1 VPAKKNVKMTFEEAL
16 KKLEIIIEKMESEEL
31 SLEESLS
38 NFEEGMELTRHCRK
52 LLTDAEYKVEI
63 LLKSGELA
71 DFKEAGEA

>member
-1 VPAKKNVKMTFEEAL
+1 MTAKKNVKMSFEDAL

-31 SLEESLS
+31 SLEDSLR

-63 LLKSGELA
+63 LLQSGELV
-71 DFKEAGEA
+71 DFQEAGEA